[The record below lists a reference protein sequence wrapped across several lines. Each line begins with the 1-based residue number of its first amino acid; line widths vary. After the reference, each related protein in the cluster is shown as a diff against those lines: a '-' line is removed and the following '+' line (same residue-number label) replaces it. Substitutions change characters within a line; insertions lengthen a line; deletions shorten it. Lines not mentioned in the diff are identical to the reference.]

1 MCTSTSAHMGHCS
14 KLSKGWKSV
23 VVVHLA
29 GVFLDSHFSR
39 RSVGLMDKASASGAG
54 DSRFESW
61 ADQVGAQEKWQTV
74 E

>member
-1 MCTSTSAHMGHCS
+1 MLAEADPTGVATPALPHDYVCEGLFIFRPKLKTTS
-14 KLSKGWKSV
+14 
-23 VVVHLA
+23 
-29 GVFLDSHFSR
+29 
-39 RSVGLMDKASASGAG
+39 SVGLMDKASAFGAG